1 MSAGQP
7 TIITERLRLR
17 PFTSDDAEAVT
28 ALVSDRRIA
37 ADTLAIPHPYER
49 AMAESWLAGHA
60 GAFARGES
68 ATFAVV
74 ALDSGALVGCVG
86 LGISR
91 EHQRAEIGWW
101 IGVPYWGRGY
111 CTEAAE
117 AVMRWALETLGLH
130 RIDAHHLSRNPASGR
145 VMQKLGMQ
153 HEGKLRGHVR
163 KWGVQEDVE
172 LYGVLK
178 EEFVDRESRAG
189 RAGRAAER
197 EDPATRATFAT
208 RDQP

>member
-7 TIITERLRLR
+7 IIATERLKLR

-86 LGISR
+86 ALTALQDGD
-91 EHQRAEIGWW
+91 ELW
-101 IGVPYWGRGY
+101 VD
-111 CTEAAE
+111 AE
-117 AVMRWALETLGLH
+117 AGVA
-130 RIDAHHLSRNPASGR
+130 
-145 VMQKLGMQ
+145 
-153 HEGKLRGHVR
+153 VR
-163 KWGVQEDVE
+163 
-172 LYGVLK
+172 L
-178 EEFVDRESRAG
+178 FPAG
-189 RAGRAAER
+189 RAPR
-197 EDPATRATFAT
+197 E
-208 RDQP
+208 